1 MIFRENKSWY
11 LYIYIYINDNN
22 EEYRGV
28 RSSMWP
34 HMFLA
39 LLHHIVKAERA
50 FTEAENM
57 WRWGRGW
64 NGELLDYANSYRQW
78 NPRQLLPR
86 ALDTLNRGVH
96 PLGKREISNKL
107 RCMGLATPNRCATRI
122 YHGVRE
128 WDQYRDASEQAW
140 CSVFI
145 VRCIISFL
153 IVHCTSFSA
162 FIPKLFY
169 FIFSSFSKKKNSL
182 SNSLCFFST
191 VFIVPLKKTE
201 IENKIKVMGKIK
213 KCRV

>member
-1 MIFRENKSWY
+1 MIFV
-11 LYIYIYINDNN
+11 YIYINDNN

-122 YHGVRE
+122 YHGVRVRPISRRI
-128 WDQYRDASEQAW
+128 WASVMLSLHCE
-140 CSVFI
+140 VHHI
-145 VRCIISFL
+145 VSHRPLHFFFCIHSKIILFHFL
-153 IVHCTSFSA
+153 FFFQKEKFSFSL
-162 FIPKLFY
+162 P
-169 FIFSSFSKKKNSL
+169 NSV
-182 SNSLCFFST
+182 CFFST
-191 VFIVPLKKTE
+191 VFIVPLKK
-201 IENKIKVMGKIK
+201 NRNWK
-213 KCRV
+213 